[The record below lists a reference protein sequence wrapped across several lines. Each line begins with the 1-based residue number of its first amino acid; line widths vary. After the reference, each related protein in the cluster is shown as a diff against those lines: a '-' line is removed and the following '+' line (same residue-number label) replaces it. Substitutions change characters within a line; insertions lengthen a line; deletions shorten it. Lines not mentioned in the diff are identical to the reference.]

1 MYTVYFVRALS
12 GPLDHPPLCN
22 SVHTQYLSV
31 TACPT
36 LAPPHFSLT
45 PPRPVVMSWPWACKQ
60 KRVKKWANTS
70 RHRRQGNPPI
80 VDQQKWPARR
90 TKSEPPPPHLHSPST
105 PLNLPP
111 STLPP
116 LNLPPPILPPPHL
129 HSPSTPPPLSLHS
142 TSHLPSSLHPP
153 TLLSPPI
160 LRLNSDSEGVAHG
173 PCACLPRLLY
183 LVLSHFHS
191 IIDQEQR

>member
-1 MYTVYFVRALS
+1 MRPCKAACCNETSQVRMHLCHHNPPPPLLHTHPNTHVHMYTVYFVRALS

-31 TACPT
+31 TACPA

-60 KRVKKWANTS
+60 KRVKKWTNTS

-111 STLPP
+111 PT
-116 LNLPPPILPPPHL
+116 L
-129 HSPSTPPPLSLHS
+129 HSPSTPPPLSLHP
-142 TSHLPSSLHPP
+142 TSHHPP
-153 TLLSPPI
+153 PPFPPY
-160 LRLNSDSEGVAHG
+160 H
-173 PCACLPRLLY
+173 
-183 LVLSHFHS
+183 HS
-191 IIDQEQR
+191 QTEQ